1 VGFQFNGI
9 FAVADKPVFDMALQR
24 WPFCRGRRIKTPFVG
39 FGLAGPDPNDAETDT
54 DAELLLAQIDDLAT
68 GLPTWSQQF
77 PAITFI
83 YVEAECF
90 GGLCEYTG
98 YACRNGQIL
107 HRQTAP
113 PHSDE
118 ADARL
123 IRLLRWLGIEQ
134 DHTYF
139 PPFERSYFAVPSEH

>member
-1 VGFQFNGI
+1 MGFQFNGI

-77 PAITFI
+77 PAIT
-83 YVEAECF
+83 
-90 GGLCEYTG
+90 
-98 YACRNGQIL
+98 
-107 HRQTAP
+107 
-113 PHSDE
+113 
-118 ADARL
+118 
-123 IRLLRWLGIEQ
+123 LLRWLGVKQ